1 MVYSVTSFYCT
12 RVLAAHSVKA
22 QKHDSGPSVTSTSKH
37 SLFKGPLVKLLFS
50 LLSILLFT
58 YSKLNHLSQS
68 LGFQALNIFYSLR
81 HKAET
86 SQCFFWQSVYGKS
99 HQTHDSTAGIWG
111 SYNLYSL
118 SSGIST
124 LARFKGRIAGVTFV
138 MLFIVVYN
146 VGCLP
151 EDSFSLVP
159 FF

>member
-1 MVYSVTSFYCT
+1 MYSVTSFYCT

-86 SQCFFWQSVYGKS
+86 SQCFF
-99 HQTHDSTAGIWG
+99 D
-111 SYNLYSL
+111 SL
-118 SSGIST
+118 SMGSPIIHTIPLQAYGDLIICILCPQASA
-124 LARFKGRIAGVTFV
+124 L
-138 MLFIVVYN
+138 
-146 VGCLP
+146 
-151 EDSFSLVP
+151 
-159 FF
+159 